1 MYCYLPVEIM
11 PTYTYLFPVL
21 PTMAAVICMGGATL
35 LFLRGRNNRSR
46 RILAFIMSAG
56 GLIYVV
62 RVVGMLL
69 VDPGFN
75 FIRANVVDTFVLVI
89 GNLYLIILLLYPL
102 EVVRPGCLNLKR
114 TSILLL
120 PYVSITLLYYIVL
133 FFLGQKPLA
142 LSDMNHG
149 THRGVQCLVPPCDDP
164 RHCCISRISTPID
177 MALSKILPAVVPQQL
192 LR

>member
-1 MYCYLPVEIM
+1 MS
-11 PTYTYLFPVL
+11 TYTHLFPVL
-21 PTMAAVICMGGATL
+21 PTMAAVICMGGAAL

-46 RILAFIMSAG
+46 RMLAFIMSAW

-62 RVVGMLL
+62 RVVGILL
-69 VDPGFN
+69 EVPGFN
-75 FIRANVVDTFVLVI
+75 FTRTNVVDTFVLVI

-102 EVVRPGCLNLKR
+102 EVVRPRVSQLETNKHPAAPLCINNTPVLYCLVFSRPETAGLER
-114 TSILLL
+114 YESI
-120 PYVSITLLYYIVL
+120 
-133 FFLGQKPLA
+133 
-142 LSDMNHG
+142 HG

-164 RHCCISRISTPID
+164 RHCRISRIPAPID

>member
-1 MYCYLPVEIM
+1 M
-11 PTYTYLFPVL
+11 
-21 PTMAAVICMGGATL
+21 
-35 LFLRGRNNRSR
+35 
-46 RILAFIMSAG
+46 LAFIMSAW

-69 VDPGFN
+69 EVPGFN
-75 FIRANVVDTFVLVI
+75 FTRTNVVDTFVLVI

-133 FFLGQKPLA
+133 FFLGQKPLD
-142 LSDMNHG
+142 LSDMNQFMEHIG
-149 THRGVQCLVPPCDDP
+149 EFNV
-164 RHCCISRISTPID
+164 
-177 MALSKILPAVVPQQL
+177 
-192 LR
+192 